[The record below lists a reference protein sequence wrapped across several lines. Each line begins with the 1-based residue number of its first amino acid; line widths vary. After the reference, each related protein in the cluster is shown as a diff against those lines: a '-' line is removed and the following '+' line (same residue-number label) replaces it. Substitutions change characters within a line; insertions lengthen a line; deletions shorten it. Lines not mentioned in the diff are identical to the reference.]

1 MRKPKGI
8 GFEGFEN
15 LDLLQLNSMTKVFH
29 ITPETF
35 LNRTVNFVVEA
46 WLAVICKKTTTLK
59 GETPCPS
66 SSCCFPAPPLEL
78 CASLIKTGHGDIC
91 FERCINFLFCE
102 NNNQDTNYHFPTAAF
117 SYPRFQKCKFRMAN
131 IITVLHFG
139 KSAQGMWKSI
149 QCIGLPKCRW
159 DVRSGH

>member
-46 WLAVICKKTTTLK
+46 WLAVICEKTTTLK

-66 SSCCFPAPPLEL
+66 SSCCFPAPLLEL

-91 FERCINFLFCE
+91 FERRINFLFCE

-131 IITVLHFG
+131 IIPCCTLGRVHKECG
-139 KSAQGMWKSI
+139 NPYSALACPSAGGM
-149 QCIGLPKCRW
+149 
-159 DVRSGH
+159 